1 MRPMYQKLNYLM
13 SNLMPDYGA
22 GNVMRGPLVRM
33 TIGNYIDGQLC
44 KLDSLSI
51 TVPNESP
58 WEIGLADK
66 ALILPHIIEV
76 QLSFTPIGSQTLQLN
91 RLPQK
96 SDTISNIAQNYNGFN
111 KGEVNYINPFKSSI
125 L

>member
-1 MRPMYQKLNYLM
+1 
-13 SNLMPDYGA
+13 
-22 GNVMRGPLVRM
+22 M

-76 QLSFTPIGSQTLQLN
+76 QLGFTPIGSQTQN
-91 RLPQK
+91 INYTPQK
-96 SDTISNIAQNYNGFN
+96 SDTISNIAQNYNGAADPA
-111 KGEVNYINPFKSSI
+111 GNYINPSTSSI
-125 L
+125 LQ